1 MGVSVGIGMAS
12 ACDTLFSQVGHN
24 PSTPRVWSETLIEHD
39 LTLFSRPSAEGTSWG
54 WGWFCSEPSSS
65 CCSPVSPAGPWSST
79 LNPFCSCS
87 IRNQRWPGQS
97 AAPKGIFYHLV
108 IFLQRCSKGGPQHG
122 SVGVLMWCCTFPLKK
137 KKNLHVSY
145 NISRTVFASVMMSSL
160 C

>member
-24 PSTPRVWSETLIEHD
+24 PSTPRVWSETLIEHH

-87 IRNQRWPGQS
+87 IRNQRWPGQL
-97 AAPKGIFYHLV
+97 AAPKGIFYHLL
-108 IFLQRCSKGGPQHG
+108 IFFAEVFKRG
-122 SVGVLMWCCTFPLKK
+122 STTWVCGCIDVVLYISPKK
-137 KKNLHVSY
+137 EKKFTCVL
-145 NISRTVFASVMMSSL
+145 
-160 C
+160 